1 MFPQSF
7 EDYLKT
13 NYEMPE
19 GRQVLSDVGNFLLQY
34 PFPEEIDEHLNIL
47 RIKFLTKIA
56 SHSVD
61 NEMSLISGIN
71 YAKDVVEAAARYC
84 KAGIERIE
92 SGAFVWDGLRL
103 SIEAVVKMHSHLY
116 SHLGKFERILAMEMQ
131 DIDEKKKMLLAAKNH
146 FSESIRISQQ
156 VEAEHPAYQFMFK
169 AKVALA
175 LAEICI
181 GEEKCSLMTEAAY
194 DFLEGSRRS
203 EQFDPSHSAYQY
215 TFAADH
221 FYNAALITPGINKR
235 NELLMNAFETGKKG
249 AELIRQIN
257 PTHWAITCG
266 NIGKFAQALYDS
278 TGDDRWRKT
287 AIYYYALV
295 KDHFSLANER
305 LHIRDAMYAKIMTLR
320 GKNHSA
326 KPDSAERKVETKFI
340 KHGNE
345 RHRASKQIDDELK
358 DLGY

>member
-13 NYEMPE
+13 NYEMPDD
-19 GRQVLSDVGNFLLQY
+19 RQVLSDVGNFLLQY

-56 SHSVD
+56 SHGVD

-71 YAKDVVEAAARYC
+71 YTKDVVEAAARYC
-84 KAGIERIE
+84 KAGIERVE

-103 SIEAVVKMHSHLY
+103 SIEDVVKMHGHLY
-116 SHLGKFERILAMEMQ
+116 SHLGEFEMILAMEIQ
-131 DIDEKKKMLLAAKNH
+131 DLDKKKKMLFAAKNH
-146 FSESIRISQQ
+146 ISESIRISQQ

-175 LAEICI
+175 LAEICVD
-181 GEEKCSLMTEAAY
+181 EEKRSLMIEAAH
-194 DFLEGSRRS
+194 DLLEGGRRS

-221 FYNAALITPGINKR
+221 FYNAALITADINRR
-235 NELLMNAFETGKKG
+235 NELLINAFEAGKKG
-249 AELIRQIN
+249 AELVRQIN

-266 NIGKFAQALYDS
+266 NIGKFAEALYDY

-287 AIYYYALV
+287 AIHYYALV
-295 KDHFSLANER
+295 KNHFNLANEY
-305 LHIRDAMYAKIMTLR
+305 LHVRDAMHAKIMTLR

-326 KPDSAERKVETKFI
+326 KPDVAERKVETKFI
-340 KHGNE
+340 KHGKE
-345 RHRASKQIDDELK
+345 RHRVSKQIEDELN